1 MRLKLYINGA
11 EQDDKYFPISV
22 ADEQYGQSSVTVPYS
37 LSVVHGDAVE
47 VRVDGDTVAEGS
59 VFQINAHRKN
69 GVKKI
74 QCANETNVLYQ
85 KYCLDAG
92 HYEYATEDAGLIAKG
107 LVDHYFAGILTSTN
121 INVTTGTTV
130 SSIDVYGRSV
140 GDALEDLAERAGCL
154 FYVRDSDVHFFVE
167 GTEDSKQTVSAAD
180 VFDVLRSTRGI
191 VIKKVIVQGGCGI
204 EGTAGSGYPEK
215 YVYDRTVADNAE
227 AAEVAAALLGI
238 YQTARTK
245 ADIYTFGFWNL
256 RAGQSLTVDLP
267 ADGYDS
273 SAETVRRITWTFAA
287 GNVQTVITVGD
298 EDPDDAVAFAKI
310 IRNLELKRNDANL
323 TSSAHTNNHAGGGV
337 DNHAG
342 TNTDAHGGANT
353 DAHAGTNTDAHGGTG
368 VTAHAGTGV
377 DAHAGTNTNSHS
389 GGNVTAPTSH
399 GHKMHEVPASGYS
412 KDGVV
417 YWDEDGGHLFYDAGG
432 GSTPDI
438 LAGAEGSHTHSFV
451 QPNNHSITQPNSH
464 SVTNPNNH
472 SVTQPNNHIVTQ
484 PNNHSITQP
493 SAHASH
499 TIC

>member
-1 MRLKLYINGA
+1 MRLQLYINGA
-11 EQDDKYFPISV
+11 KQDDKYFPISV

-92 HYEYATEDAGLIAKG
+92 HYEYATEDAGLIAKD

-167 GTEDSKQTVSAAD
+167 GTEDSKLTVSAAD
-180 VFDVLRSTRGI
+180 VFDVLGSTRGI

-273 SAETVRRITWTFAA
+273 SAETVRRVMWTFAA

-323 TSSAHTNNHAGGGV
+323 TSSAHTNNHAG
-337 DNHAG
+337 A
-342 TNTDAHGGANT
+342 
-353 DAHAGTNTDAHGGTG
+353 NTDAHGGTN
-368 VTAHAGTGV
+368 TNAHS
-377 DAHAGTNTNSHS
+377 GTNTNAHS
-389 GGNVTAPTSH
+389 GSASISDGDHNHSISWPPYESGQIVTGEKTLYAAATS
-399 GHKMHEVPASGYS
+399 
-412 KDGVV
+412 
-417 YWDEDGGHLFYDAGG
+417 G
-432 GSTPDI
+432 GSPTQEF
-438 LAGAEGSHTHSFV
+438 LAITSLSSSHNWYYKSSESGSTSTGGAHTHGMV
-451 QPNNHSITQPNSH
+451 QPNNHSVTNPNNHSITQPN
-464 SVTNPNNH
+464 NH
-472 SVTQPNNHIVTQ
+472 SV
-484 PNNHSITQP
+484 TQP

>member
-1 MRLKLYINGA
+1 MRLQLYINGA
-11 EQDDKYFPISV
+11 KQDDKYFPISV

-59 VFQINAHRKN
+59 VFQINARRKN

-92 HYEYATEDAGLIAKG
+92 HYEYATEDAGLIAKD

-256 RAGQSLTVDLP
+256 RAGQSLTVNLP

-323 TSSAHTNNHAGGGV
+323 TSSAHSNNHAGGGV
-337 DNHAG
+337 
-342 TNTDAHGGANT
+342 
-353 DAHAGTNTDAHGGTG
+353 DAHAGTNTDAHGGTN
-368 VTAHAGTGV
+368 TNAHSGTGAS
-377 DAHAGTNTNSHS
+377 AHTGASVSEENTHRHVLGQVWNTVVTPNGHIILYDSVGDNYVKVPCYQESTGYAYTQNVSHS
-389 GGNVTAPTSH
+389 
-399 GHKMHEVPASGYS
+399 
-412 KDGVV
+412 
-417 YWDEDGGHLFYDAGG
+417 
-432 GSTPDI
+432 
-438 LAGAEGSHTHSFV
+438 HSFV
-451 QPNNHSITQPNSH
+451 EPNNH

-472 SVTQPNNHIVTQ
+472 SVTQPNNHSV
-484 PNNHSITQP
+484 TQP